1 VVCHATP
8 TVAVPAPPTP
18 PAFAPGPPLARATRL
33 WRANALAFTLIAAA
47 LDLPTAILQLRARED
62 LAGESVALLFAFQFA
77 LSALAEAA
85 LVFGALRGLDGRRV
99 GPLAM
104 LAGGSERFLRVLA
117 VNAVCLLLVAGG
129 LLLLVVPG
137 ILVLPVA
144 FVAVPAALSEPQLS
158 IEGVLRR
165 SWSVVR
171 PRLVPL
177 VLLSVGLLSAN
188 LAVAYGI
195 AMGLEAL
202 QAPQWLSL
210 AAQLLGESLV
220 FGLVTAV
227 AVVTYRALS
236 AASPSEPKGRWA
248 P

>member
-1 VVCHATP
+1 
-8 TVAVPAPPTP
+8 
-18 PAFAPGPPLARATRL
+18 
-33 WRANALAFTLIAAA
+33 
-47 LDLPTAILQLRARED
+47 
-62 LAGESVALLFAFQFA
+62 
-77 LSALAEAA
+77 
-85 LVFGALRGLDGRRV
+85 
-99 GPLAM
+99 
-104 LAGGSERFLRVLA
+104 VLA

-236 AASPSEPKGRWA
+236 AASPSEPEGRWA